1 MKRLSKKYTLYL
13 SGAVVGGVAGFFYW
27 KNFGCADGSCMITSR
42 PYNSILYF
50 SIMGALLFG
59 MFIRTD
65 KIRN

>member
-1 MKRLSKKYTLYL
+1 MKKLLKKYALHL
-13 SGAVVGGVAGFFYW
+13 PGAVLGGIAGFFYW
-27 KNFGCADGSCMITSR
+27 KNFGCADGSCMITSK

-50 SIMGALLFG
+50 EVMGALLFS